1 MVDFV
6 QLQQLMKAQL
16 DADRA
21 IKTVD
26 VDGPSLDAAV
36 AEAAVM
42 LNMPVS
48 RIEYEIVER
57 GFPGFLGTGKKEWKI
72 KAYGKLVNKKIA
84 DIIAEE
90 AAVTAA
96 AEVAVIKDKDGD
108 VFVQLTDDGAM
119 LKVSAPIGAGK
130 RATEA
135 DANQLLKTRDVSDV
149 DANLVKMAVREAKGI
164 YIRVGGFNRKYS
176 NDAMASVNI
185 TDQNMKAFISLMPP
199 GPGGAD
205 MTAEMLSKVLKDNKV
220 NFGVNEEFLIE
231 FTDRPTYKTP
241 VLIAEGQESTNGKN
255 AYIQYVFSTGGKARP
270 KQRSDGRVD
279 FRESSNIQNVVKDQ
293 PLGKKIPIEEGKP
306 GRTVTGDYLP
316 AKAGTD
322 LDINSVLGNNVYVGD
337 DKCTIFA
344 KSAGQFVLALGKI
357 SVEPIY
363 TVQGNVNL
371 KTGNI
376 TFLGTV
382 IVTGNVE
389 DGFSVKATSHIEIKG
404 TVEKAEIEAEGDV
417 VILKG
422 ISGKGAGGVK
432 AGGSVW
438 AKFIENSTIEAGNMV
453 VANDGIINSEVD
465 ALKRIVCVG
474 KRARIVGGRYRAS
487 EEINAKTI
495 GSAASGTE
503 TICEVGVDP
512 KTKKTFDDL
521 IERKLKTEKELEEAK
536 LNFQTLDNILKQ
548 RKSLPED
555 KEKQMQE
562 IMAQHKDL
570 IEQLKGINV
579 EVERLKAL
587 MNTVKTRGRVSASDK
602 IFPGVKVVIR
612 DAIEDVKNEY
622 KAITFILENDLIK
635 AVKYEAPDEEATRPP
650 PEIGE

>member
-16 DADRA
+16 DSDRA
-21 IKTVD
+21 VKIVD
-26 VDGPSLDAAV
+26 VDGPNLDAAV

-42 LNMPVS
+42 LNMPVG
-48 RIEYEIVER
+48 RIEYEVVER
-57 GFPGFLGTGKKEWKI
+57 GFPGFLGTGKKDWKI

-84 DIIAEE
+84 DLE
-90 AAVTAA
+90 AA
-96 AEVAVIKDKDGD
+96 AETKTEAVTVEVIKDKDGD

-119 LKVSAPIGAGK
+119 LKVTAPIGAGK
-130 RATEA
+130 RVTEGE
-135 DANQLLKTRDVSDV
+135 ANLLLKTRDITDI
-149 DANLVKMAVREAKGI
+149 DANIVKMAVREAKGL

-176 NDAMASVNI
+176 NDVMASVNI
-185 TDQNMKAFISLMPP
+185 TDQDMKAFVSLMPP

-205 MTAEMLSKVLKDNKV
+205 MTAEMLTKVLKDNKV
-220 NFGVNEEFLIE
+220 MSGLKEEFIIE
-231 FTDRPTYKTP
+231 FTDRPSYKTP
-241 VLIAEGQESTNGKN
+241 VLVAEGSEPANGKN
-255 AYIQYVFSTGGKARP
+255 AYIQYAFNAGGKARP

-279 FRESSNIQNVVKDQ
+279 FRESNSIQNVVKDQ
-293 PLGKKIPIEEGKP
+293 PLGRKIPIEEGKP
-306 GRTVTGDYLP
+306 GKTVTGAYLP

-322 LDINSVLGNNVYVGD
+322 LDLNSVLGNNVYIGD
-337 DKCTIFA
+337 DKCTIYA
-344 KSAGQFVLALGKI
+344 KCAGQFVLAAGKI
-357 SVEPIY
+357 NVEPVY

-389 DGFSVKATSHIEIKG
+389 DGFSVKATSSIEVKG

-422 ISGKGAGGVK
+422 ISGKGAGSVK

-438 AKFIENSTIEAGNMV
+438 AKFIENATIEAGNMV
-453 VANDGIINSEVD
+453 VANDGIINSQVD
-465 ALKRIVCVG
+465 ALKRIVCAG
-474 KRARIVGGRYRAS
+474 KRARIVGGCYRAS
-487 EEINAKTI
+487 EEINAKII

-512 KTKKTFDDL
+512 KTKKQFDDL
-521 IERKLKTEKELEEAK
+521 IDRKLKTEKELEEAK

-562 IMAQHKDL
+562 IMVQHKEL
-570 IEQLKGINV
+570 TEELKGINA
-579 EVERLKAL
+579 ELDKLKSL
-587 MNTVKTRGRVSASDK
+587 MNTVKTRGRVSASEK
-602 IFPGVKVVIR
+602 IFPGVKVIIR
-612 DAIEDVKNEY
+612 DQNEDVKNEY

-635 AVKYEAPDEEATRPP
+635 AVKYEAPDEESTRPP